1 MNFPLGISTSFI
13 PMLLV
18 ISLGDWASTRQ
29 PNWIIPKI
37 TNEDKNIDSGR
48 GICCWLLIR
57 WRSRN
62 FSNAMKLYHA
72 KHCRSKTRRFYP
84 RPIQDHLCRAS
95 DLMLV
100 LSGAKVESL
109 LPH

>member
-37 TNEDKNIDSGR
+37 TNDDKNIDSGR
-48 GICCWLLIR
+48 FMC
-57 WRSRN
+57 
-62 FSNAMKLYHA
+62 
-72 KHCRSKTRRFYP
+72 
-84 RPIQDHLCRAS
+84 
-95 DLMLV
+95 
-100 LSGAKVESL
+100 
-109 LPH
+109 